1 MLQII
6 VAKVLESKSSVL
18 FDVPIN
24 SSKVIC
30 RISTKTCWELESKL
44 ELQVDKILDLV
55 AQAKFRGSMGTAN
68 FSLIATFSAIDFTND
83 GNCANSA
90 EEVF

>member
-1 MLQII
+1 MLHII
-6 VAKVLESKSSVL
+6 VVTVLASTSSVL

-44 ELQVDKILDLV
+44 ELQVDKSLDLIG
-55 AQAKFRGSMGTAN
+55 QAKRRVSMGTAN
-68 FSLIATFSAIDFTND
+68 FSLTATLKAIDFTND
-83 GNCANSA
+83 GNCANSV

>member
-6 VAKVLESKSSVL
+6 VVKVLESKSSVL

-68 FSLIATFSAIDFTND
+68 FSLIATFSAIYFTND

>member
-1 MLQII
+1 MLHII
-6 VAKVLESKSSVL
+6 VVTVLASTSSVL

-44 ELQVDKILDLV
+44 ELQVDKSLDLIG
-55 AQAKFRGSMGTAN
+55 QAKCRGSMGTAN
-68 FSLIATFSAIDFTND
+68 FSLTATLKAIDFTND
-83 GNCANSA
+83 GNCANSV

>member
-1 MLQII
+1 MLHII
-6 VAKVLESKSSVL
+6 VVTVLASTSSVL
-18 FDVPIN
+18 FDVRIN

-44 ELQVDKILDLV
+44 ELQVDKSLDLIG
-55 AQAKFRGSMGTAN
+55 QAKRRGSMDTAN
-68 FSLIATFSAIDFTND
+68 FSLTATLKAIDFTND
-83 GNCANSA
+83 GNCANSV

>member
-6 VAKVLESKSSVL
+6 VVKVLESKSSVL

-44 ELQVDKILDLV
+44 ELQVDKSLDLIG
-55 AQAKFRGSMGTAN
+55 QAKRRGSMDTAN
-68 FSLIATFSAIDFTND
+68 FSLTATLKAIDFTND
-83 GNCANSA
+83 GNCANSV

>member
-1 MLQII
+1 MLHII
-6 VAKVLESKSSVL
+6 VVTVLASTSSVL

-44 ELQVDKILDLV
+44 ELQVDKSLDLIG
-55 AQAKFRGSMGTAN
+55 QAKRRGSMDTAN
-68 FSLIATFSAIDFTND
+68 FSLTATLKAIDFTND
-83 GNCANSA
+83 GNCANSV